1 MLENLLY
8 RFLIISFQKF
18 ANIC

>member
-8 RFLIISFQKF
+8 FY
-18 ANIC
+18 